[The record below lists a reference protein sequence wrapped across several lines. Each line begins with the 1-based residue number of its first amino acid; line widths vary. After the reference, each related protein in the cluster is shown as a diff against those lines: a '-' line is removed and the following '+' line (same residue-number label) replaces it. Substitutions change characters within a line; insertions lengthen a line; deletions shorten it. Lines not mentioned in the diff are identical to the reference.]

1 MRYFRKLK
9 RRLFVGIIPLMVLS
23 SCGSE
28 SNKDVVSEIANGVA
42 NVITSDE
49 AKSAADDTIDYAKSL
64 ISDEKKEEMSNAA
77 KEAAEDIKEEIKN
90 TAKETVKEAVGEAV
104 DTTLDRIGIKGY
116 TATAADEN
124 GVTLAINGQAI
135 KIPCYS
141 GDDYIEINNNIPLFT
156 EDEYTTESFEYYS
169 DLDSLGRCGMAYAN
183 ICTELMPTEERQ
195 SIGQIKPT
203 GWVQNKYEIIKDADN
218 PAGYLFN
225 RCHLIGFQLAGE
237 NANEKNLITGTRH
250 FNTMDGMEQFENMVA
265 DYVRRGD
272 DNSRHVLY
280 RVTPVFEND
289 NLLATGVLMEAKSIE
304 DDSISFCVFVYNVE
318 PGIGIDYS
326 TGENWQE

>member
-1 MRYFRKLK
+1 MRYLKRLK
-9 RRLFVGIIPLMVLS
+9 RRFLVGIIPMMVLS

-28 SNKDVVSEIANGVA
+28 GNKDIVSEIANGVA

-64 ISDEKKEEMSNAA
+64 ISDEKKEEMSTAA
-77 KEAAEDIKEEIKN
+77 KNAAEDIKEEIKN
-90 TAKETVKEAVGEAV
+90 TAKETVKEAISEAV
-104 DTTLDRIGIKGY
+104 DTTLDRSGVKSN
-116 TATAADEN
+116 TDTLSDESAT
-124 GVTLAINGQAI
+124 TLTINGQKV
-135 KIPCYS
+135 KIPYYN
-141 GDDYIEINNNIPLFT
+141 GDDCIEINKNIPLFT
-156 EDEYTTESFEYYS
+156 EDEYTTEPFEYYS

-183 ICTELMPTEERQ
+183 ICTELMPKEERQ

-203 GWVQNKYEIIKDADN
+203 GWVQNKYEVIKDADN
-218 PAGYLFN
+218 PAGYLYN

-265 DYVRRGD
+265 DYVKRGN